1 MTDAST
7 DIQIFQSENL
17 AVSTTSFLIPDGV
30 VDIGGSYEF
39 RVLLDDLTGAFGEPF
54 RTLEKRSNTFTG
66 AVSIVPEP
74 GTLALLGLGIAGLAA
89 LRRRT
94 Q

>member
-1 MTDAST
+1 VYEPNGRDEW
-7 DIQIFQSENL
+7 QEC
-17 AVSTTSFLIPDGV
+17 
-30 VDIGGSYEF
+30 EF
-39 RVLLDDLTGAFGEPF
+39 RVMLDDLTGGFGEPD
-54 RTLEKRSNTFTG
+54 RTLENRSNTFTG

-94 Q
+94 R